1 MRGHGNYELENYD
14 QQYANEERRMF
25 QYLDFEGAITTNP
38 LHETASGSGSSTTVQ
53 RRLTDEELAA
63 TGNVFGGLDLSFS
76 GGATT
81 TNPLHETASGSDY
94 STTAGASPSA
104 PENDVHDMSDADEDL
119 RQRLDTV
126 PLLADLPVPPLSLAE
141 DASMVVVTQPP
152 QSFANAFAP
161 PHAPFVLPVKSD
173 TQLSLMNRPSMT
185 FVDTQWAPGMV
196 VVVPARAFGEKYA
209 EANPGKYYLGVIKEL
224 DKEDAMGRIWIVEYK
239 GHESEPHPTDEA
251 FFVKRCFGSNRHT
264 APWTHDEDDALIELV
279 KVHGI
284 GDLGCQKIAAILGS
298 RTAGA
303 VPSRWEVIRKQN
315 GGLGPLIKKDKWTHD
330 EEERLKRLVREYGGQ
345 ELFGLKTDWKE
356 ISQLL
361 GTGRTPAAVESHW
374 KETSTYTPKP
384 LPKKWTHVEEVRL
397 KKLVKLCGDGPRD
410 WKEIS
415 VLLGTGRTETAVKQH
430 WQIITREMREQQTKK
445 KEVKQPDKRTLN
457 QNEDGTYGRPRG
469 ASPLHHQWDS
479 KRGEWT
485 PKPDGA
491 KPKEVDHLAAVFAA
505 PTMAS
510 EEPLTIEPD
519 ENGWLPTDPRE
530 VHHELKVRKATR
542 TLMDAVAR
550 AKEKRPQKRPRSDL
564 ADDDVGSAGAG
575 DLTSVLSDLREFLRS
590 LDRDALDEVLKGLND
605 PAVNLSDEARRI
617 LKEAAETAPAPDLA
631 AKHDDRAPPNLEQL
645 FAAPGGFADSRMG
658 QLIGELLAQ
667 QRTGAPVDA
676 LRKAAADEVVG
687 GAPEKQH
694 GYYTPA
700 RGAGTT
706 DDGKTIYREFLSGSN
721 SNEAHVDVVLLTA
734 AALVCALKEV
744 SADSVLS
751 VLKGLNTASLI
762 AVAALTCHV
771 GKEASAQLRG
781 DDCVRTVNKLVELA
795 LRNSSPD
802 LARKTFAEES
812 REAWHH
818 GEVKVLISLLR
829 SGASS
834 MQIASFCRGPCRH
847 CHAFF
852 KMLGHVTVGD
862 GDAIPACLVPAGATV
877 KGSKAGV
884 YTIA

>member
-1 MRGHGNYELENYD
+1 MDLGTSTVVPHGDYELVNYEKQHALLER
-14 QQYANEERRMF
+14 QMLGG
-25 QYLDFEGAITTNP
+25 LDFEGATATNP
-38 LHETASGSGSSTTVQ
+38 LHETASGSGSSTTAQ

-63 TGNVFGGLDLSFS
+63 TGNVFDSLDLSFS
-76 GGATT
+76 GGAAT

-104 PENDVHDMSDADEDL
+104 PENDVHDMLDADEDL

-126 PLLADLPVPPLSLAE
+126 PLLADLSVPPLSLAE
-141 DASMVVVTQPP
+141 DASMDVVTQPP
-152 QSFANAFAP
+152 PSFANAFAP
-161 PHAPFVLPVKSD
+161 PRAPFVLPVKSGAPFVLPVKSG
-173 TQLSLMNRPSMT
+173 TPPTLMNRPSMT
-185 FVDTQWAPGMV
+185 FVDTQWAPGMS

-279 KVHGI
+279 KVHGT
-284 GDLGCQKIAAILGS
+284 GYLGCQKIAAILGS
-298 RTAGA
+298 RTESEVSGRFQKLRRQNDGLRP
-303 VPSRWEVIRKQN
+303 VP
-315 GGLGPLIKKDKWTHD
+315 PIKKRWTRD
-330 EEERLKRLVREYGGQ
+330 EEEELKRLV
-345 ELFGLKTDWKE
+345 KE
-356 ISQLL
+356 
-361 GTGRTPAAVESHW
+361 H
-374 KETSTYTPKP
+374 
-384 LPKKWTHVEEVRL
+384 
-397 KKLVKLCGDGPRD
+397 GDGPRD

-415 VLLGTGRTETAVKQH
+415 ERLGTGRTDVAVKDRWSAFFSGLGPKKWTRDEEVRLKKIVREYGDGPRDWKEISELLGTGRTAGAVSGR
-430 WQIITREMREQQTKK
+430 WLLIK
-445 KEVKQPDKRTLN
+445 KEV
-457 QNEDGTYGRPRG
+457 
-469 ASPLHHQWDS
+469 
-479 KRGEWT
+479 
-485 PKPDGA
+485 KPDGA

-542 TLMDAVAR
+542 TLMEAVAR
-550 AKEKRPQKRPRSDL
+550 AKHKRPQKRPRSDL
-564 ADDDVGSAGAG
+564 ADDDVGSADAG

-687 GAPEKQH
+687 GAPEKQY
-694 GYYTPA
+694 GWCTPA
-700 RGAGTT
+700 RGVGTT
-706 DDGKTIYREFLSGSN
+706 DDGTTIYREFLSGSN
-721 SNEAHVDVVLLTA
+721 SDEAHVDVVLLTA

-751 VLKGLNTASLI
+751 VLKDLNTASLI

-802 LARKTFAEES
+802 LARETFAQES